1 MDTWRCQMTDL
12 IILKKRLSTFKSNEG
27 RLSQVSDE
35 LLLDILRAWES
46 WTGKAKEL
54 YEGLGLSKQQMAIM
68 IKKAK
73 KLNRSGARSEFKE
86 IQLESIVGG
95 TPGSIVAIEVT
106 WDSGKVIR
114 FPNVDQLI
122 DFLKKVA

>member
-1 MDTWRCQMTDL
+1 MMDL
-12 IILKKRLSTFKSNEG
+12 IILKKRLSTFRNDEG
-27 RLSQVSDE
+27 RLSNVSDE
-35 LLLDILRAWES
+35 LLLDILRSWES

-54 YEGLGLSKQQMAIM
+54 YEGLGLSKQQMAIL

-73 KLNRSGARSEFKE
+73 RITRDGAKSEFKE
-86 IQLESIVGG
+86 ISLESVLGPA
-95 TPGSIVAIEVT
+95 PGAIVAIEVT
-106 WDSGKVIR
+106 WDSGKIIR